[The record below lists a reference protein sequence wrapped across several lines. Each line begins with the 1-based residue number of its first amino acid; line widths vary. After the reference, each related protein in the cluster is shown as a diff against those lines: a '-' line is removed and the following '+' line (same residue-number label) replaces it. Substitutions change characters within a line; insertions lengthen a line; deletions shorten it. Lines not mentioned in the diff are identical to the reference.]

1 MSITA
6 ITTDELRRKNN
17 EEGLVLEGCGGDLND
32 WVTGI
37 NDMLTEEGI
46 LLDGSRMENCE
57 TFTRNGLMCL
67 YFPFG
72 DAKLDLG
79 KFAIWRLKTHGTFGG
94 TWLSDYV
101 PNRLGGFINENSAAA
116 VSDAKLSVAQ

>member
-1 MSITA
+1 MSVKI
-6 ITTDELRRKNN
+6 ISTDDLRKKNN

-46 LLDGSRMENCE
+46 LLSGSRMENCGAFE
-57 TFTRNGLMCL
+57 RNGLTCL

-72 DAKLDLG
+72 EAKLDIG
-79 KFAIWRLKTHGTFGG
+79 KFAVWRLKTHDTFGG

-101 PNRLGGFINENSAAA
+101 PNRLGGFIPSAEANQA
-116 VSDAKLSVAQ
+116 IDIAQ

>member
-1 MSITA
+1 MSVTKIST
-6 ITTDELRRKNN
+6 EQLRRKNN

-57 TFTRNGLMCL
+57 MFERNGIICL
-67 YFPFG
+67 YFPFEG
-72 DAKLDLG
+72 AK
-79 KFAIWRLKTHGTFGG
+79 HGL
-94 TWLSDYV
+94 TWIKSS
-101 PNRLGGFINENSAAA
+101 I
-116 VSDAKLSVAQ
+116 